1 MEVGQLQNVFR
12 QKFFL
17 RFTHSFSKYLL
28 STCLM
33 HGNELCTVRRKK
45 DELNLNFAFKELDC
59 LKGEISAT

>member
-1 MEVGQLQNVFR
+1 
-12 QKFFL
+12 
-17 RFTHSFSKYLL
+17 
-28 STCLM
+28 M